1 MLRSVRRIGAAAVIG
16 AVLMGVAGC
25 GDGIHPKKY
34 RDFALEQLDAIEY
47 DESEFKKIK
56 EKQQMEGA
64 VVYVTDVKSTL
75 EPYDTMIKETSL
87 QLWAVK
93 KFNMSS
99 ADFESYEIKDATYVE
114 YRDEIKGGDFPE
126 HSLMSVMY
134 RFEDQEQALAAFEDY
149 LDRMKDWTGADFE
162 ELEDWEYDLDED
174 SYEGHFG
181 LVLSGDNLKD
191 QIKKNI
197 DKKYHSVG
205 LDPTGLINEVNDYC
219 DSKYRVAGFTY
230 LKGRTV
236 TIVLAESWDGDD
248 SYIAPFC
255 EYFYMDNVFEEENS
269 RSIYS
274 GLVDANFGSVMLT
287 SDD

>member
-1 MLRSVRRIGAAAVIG
+1 MLKTVRRIGAAAVIG

-174 SYEGHFG
+174 NYEGHFG

-205 LDPTGLINEVNDYC
+205 LDPTGLINEVNGYC
-219 DSKYRVAGFTY
+219 DSKYRLAGFTY

>member
-1 MLRSVRRIGAAAVIG
+1 MLKSVRRIGAAAVIG
-16 AVLMGVAGC
+16 AVLVGVTGC

-34 RDFALEQLDAIEY
+34 RDFALEQLDAVEY

-64 VVYVTDVKSTL
+64 VIYVNDVKSTL
-75 EPYDTMIKETSL
+75 EPYDKMIEETSL

-114 YRDEIKGGDFPE
+114 FRDEADGGDFPE

-149 LDRMKDWTGADFE
+149 LDRLKDWTGVDLDD
-162 ELEDWEYDLDED
+162 LEDWEYDLDED
-174 SYEGHFG
+174 NYEGHLA

-197 DKKYHSVG
+197 DKKYRSIG
-205 LDPTGLINEVNDYC
+205 FDPTSLMNQVNEYC
-219 DSKYRVAGFTY
+219 DSKYRLAGFTY

-255 EYFYMDNVFEEENS
+255 EYLYMDNLFEEENS
-269 RSIYS
+269 KSFYS
-274 GLVDANFGSVMLT
+274 GLVEANFGSVMIKN
-287 SDD
+287 D